1 RAQLDDVL
9 LDVAAGRGQRVE
21 SRLKILGVDIEALV
35 VHPDGVQVLQ
45 GRFTLTGRVDPGR
58 LHARRLVREVKSSG
72 GVRGG
77 VPRRWPGRGSRNTQL
92 ESLPEPRSR
101 PKHIRRA
108 RRPARRQRPD
118 GPRWPWP
125 WSRAAGT

>member
-77 VPRRWPGRGSRNTQL
+77 VPRRWTGRGSRNTQL
-92 ESLPEPRSR
+92 ESLPVPWYR
-101 PKHIRRA
+101 PKNIRRA
-108 RRPARRQRPD
+108 RRPARRHRQNESL
-118 GPRWPWP
+118 
-125 WSRAAGT
+125 WSLP